1 MSSPVSTNITWQP
14 PQDVEKCGESAE
26 NTNEL
31 AEPKN
36 HIIEVP
42 DGGYGWVVLFGV
54 SLFCVST
61 WASNSAYAIY
71 LAHYIEKGLFPG
83 VTILNFA
90 AIGGVG
96 FGTGLMFGNLILWL
110 THHTHVKIVIAIG
123 SVFQLAGF
131 LLAAF
136 STKLWQIYL
145 TQGVLVG
152 LGLAFIAVPSN
163 ALVSMWFRKKRAMAQ
178 ALSVL
183 GAGVGGIMFSLS
195 LQAIIDNISL
205 RWALIIQGI
214 ICTFCTW
221 TGIILVKTRDSH
233 VKPIFKVYDLEVMKT
248 LPFLVMA
255 LYVAVTLLGYVILL
269 YNLADFTISLGYS
282 AKQGANVATMVS
294 VGIII
299 GRPIVGRVGD
309 IFGPV
314 STGIVVHFLCGL
326 FSLAMWIPARN
337 YATAIA
343 FALIQG
349 GLMGSIWVLLAPI
362 SARLF
367 GLRKLAILLGTF
379 YSIVGLIGVFSPIV
393 GIKLRATPADGKY
406 SPTQY
411 RVPAIYCGVVYIAS
425 ACLLFFIRCYLL
437 ARDQVIESDPN
448 AHEDNDELHT
458 KVSVAEI
465 FGKVFSKSPKRKI

>member
-1 MSSPVSTNITWQP
+1 MSCPPSSEL
-14 PQDVEKCGESAE
+14 PQDVEKCEESAE

-54 SLFCVST
+54 SLFSVST
-61 WASNSAYAIY
+61 WASNSAFSIY

-83 VTILNFA
+83 VSILNFA
-90 AIGGVG
+90 AIGGIG
-96 FGTGLMFGNLILWL
+96 FGGGLIFGNLILWL
-110 THHTHVKIVIAIG
+110 THHTHVKIVIGIG
-123 SVFQLAGF
+123 SVFQLAGL

-152 LGLAFIAVPSN
+152 LGLAFVAVPSN
-163 ALVSMWFRKKRAMAQ
+163 ALVSQWFRKKRAMAQ
-178 ALSVL
+178 ALSVV
-183 GAGVGGIMFSLS
+183 GSGVGGIMFNLS
-195 LQAIIDNISL
+195 IQAIIDNISL

-214 ICTFCTW
+214 ICTVCTW
-221 TGIILVKTRDSH
+221 VGIILVKTRDSH
-233 VKPIFKVYDLEVMKT
+233 VKPIFKIFDLDVMKT
-248 LPFLVMA
+248 LPFVVMS
-255 LYVAVTLLGYVILL
+255 LFVAVTLLGYVILL

-282 AKQGANVATMVS
+282 ATQGATVATMVS

-299 GRPIVGRVGD
+299 GRPIVGKLGD

-314 STGIVVHFLCGL
+314 STGIVFHLLCGI
-326 FSLAMWIPARN
+326 FNLAIWIPARN
-337 YATAIA
+337 YATAIG
-343 FALIQG
+343 FAIVQG
-349 GLMGSIWVLLAPI
+349 GIMGSMWVLLPPI

-367 GLRKLAILLGTF
+367 GLRKLAIILGTF
-379 YSIVGLIGVFSPIV
+379 FSIVGVFGVFSPII
-393 GIKLRATPADGKY
+393 GIKLRSTPADGKY

-411 RVPAIYCGVVYIAS
+411 KAPAIYCGVVYIAS
-425 ACLLFFIRCYLL
+425 ACLLFFVRCYLL
-437 ARDQVIESDPN
+437 ARDQVIESHPN

-458 KVSVAEI
+458 KVTMGEI